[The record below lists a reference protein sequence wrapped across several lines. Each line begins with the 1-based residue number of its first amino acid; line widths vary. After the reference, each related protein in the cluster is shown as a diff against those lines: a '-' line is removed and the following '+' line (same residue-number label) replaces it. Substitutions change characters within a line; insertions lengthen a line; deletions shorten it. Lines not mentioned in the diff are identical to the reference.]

1 MSHIIMRSAIL
12 QIAFG
17 LVLGSVPIAFA
28 QMNHDPPNGMQLA
41 SAGRGPEGASA
52 SRYASAGAF
61 TNQHLALRV
70 LPAPESDPDTGLS
83 YAMHPSQARGVADP
97 DQPSLISGTH
107 LADPALTQGW
117 RIGDAG
123 VLSYTARN
131 QRWRF
136 VFDYAPDLGA
146 LRENFSH
153 MHSFSLGWQFS
164 LGKLKPASWADVK
177 GGSEFMRRPAAR

>member
-1 MSHIIMRSAIL
+1 MRSAIL
-12 QIAFG
+12 PIAFS

-28 QMNHDPPNGMQLA
+28 QMNHDPPNGMQFA
-41 SAGRGPEGASA
+41 SAGRGPAGASA
-52 SRYASAGAF
+52 SPYASAGAS
-61 TNQHLALRV
+61 TNQHLALRMV
-70 LPAPESDPDTGLS
+70 PEPESDPDPGLS
-83 YAMHPSQARGVADP
+83 YAMPPSRARGVADLG
-97 DQPSLISGTH
+97 QRSLISRGQ

-117 RIGDAG
+117 RVGSAG

-164 LGKLKPASWADVK
+164 LGKLKPASWAEVK
-177 GGSEFMRRPAAR
+177 GGSELMRRPAAR